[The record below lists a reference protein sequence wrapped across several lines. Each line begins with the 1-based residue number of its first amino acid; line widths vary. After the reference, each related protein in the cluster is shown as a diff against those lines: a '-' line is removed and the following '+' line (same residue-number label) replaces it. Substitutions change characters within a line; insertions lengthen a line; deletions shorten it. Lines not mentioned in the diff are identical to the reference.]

1 MVTELLGIF
10 GFLTVILRA
19 VILCAQTFAVGGII
33 FICFIA
39 REPWIRSDAWVR
51 PAARLIRWSALTL
64 AIAHIFFVV
73 VNSLVLTSSIDLSMR
88 EVMGANFVLAGIL
101 GAIAGC
107 ALFFWPGGLRGPAN
121 YFTLIPAA
129 LMIASTV
136 FTSHAASRMDDR
148 TILITMTT
156 LHYLAT
162 AAWLGGL
169 PCLAIVMKNTSDLN
183 VLSRVSSRFSRLAQF
198 SVLFLLAAGIVM
210 SIYYIGSW
218 SAVYGTAYGVMV
230 TTKAIF
236 FVCLLALGAAN
247 YFLVRAMGANSNDTD
262 TKISLIRFAEAEIGI
277 GLTVILT
284 AASLTSQPP
293 GVDLTQ
299 DRVTLHEIA
308 VRFAPRMPRFQSPSL
323 DSLSPSSKEMRRKAK
338 AAGRKL
344 PPAFVPGGS
353 MLHIDT
359 PGDIAWS
366 EYNHTWAG
374 VVVCLMGILAL
385 LSRNRYF
392 RWAHVWPLMFLGL
405 AVFLFLRADPENW
418 PLGPYGFWA
427 SFSSSDV
434 LQHRIAVLL
443 IIAFA
448 IFQYGVET
456 NRVKSQAAALVFPA
470 VCALGGALL
479 LTHTHALSN
488 VKEELLVE
496 LSHTPLAIF
505 AVVAGWSRWLE
516 IRLPES
522 NHTRRYLAWVWPVC
536 FIMIGLIL
544 MNYHEADT
552 AVVVQNVAPLLKA
565 PIAQASLPPFSA

>member
-1 MVTELLGIF
+1 MVTNLLGVF

-19 VILCAQTFAVGGII
+19 VILCAQTFAVGGVI
-33 FICFIA
+33 FLLLIA
-39 REPWIRSDAWVR
+39 HDPTLRSDAWVR
-51 PAARLIRWSALTL
+51 PASRVIRWSALTL
-64 AIAHIFFVV
+64 AFAHVFFVI

-88 EVMGANFVLAGIL
+88 EVMGANFVIAGAL
-101 GAIAGC
+101 GAAAGC

-129 LMIASTV
+129 LMIAATV
-136 FTSHAASRMDDR
+136 LTSHAASRMDDR
-148 TILITMTT
+148 VVLVAMTT

-169 PCLAIVMKNTSDLN
+169 PCLLLVMKNVTDLE
-183 VLSRVSSRFSRLAQF
+183 VLARVSSRFSRLAQF
-198 SVLFLLAAGIVM
+198 SVLLLLGAGIVM
-210 SIYYIGSW
+210 SIYYVGSW
-218 SAVYGTAYGVMV
+218 NAVYGTAYGVMV

-236 FVCLLALGAAN
+236 FLCLIVLGSAN
-247 YFLVRAMGANSNDTD
+247 YFLVRAMGTRSNDRD

-308 VRFAPRMPRFQSPSL
+308 VRFEPRMPRFESPSL

-338 AAGRKL
+338 LAGRKL

-353 MLHIDT
+353 MLHINT

-374 VVVCLMGILAL
+374 VAVLLMGLLAL
-385 LSRNRYF
+385 LSRNKYF
-392 RWAHVWPLMFLGL
+392 RWARIWPLMFLGL

-434 LQHRIAVLL
+434 LQHRIAVVL
-443 IIAFA
+443 IILFA
-448 IFQYGVET
+448 IFQYRVET

-536 FIMIGLIL
+536 FIAIGLIL

-552 AVVVQNVAPLLKA
+552 AVVAQNVAPVLKA
-565 PIAQASLPPFSA
+565 GASPVLPTFGA

>member
-1 MVTELLGIF
+1 MVTDLLGVF
-10 GFLTVILRA
+10 GFLAVILRA
-19 VILCAQTFAVGGII
+19 IILCAQTFAVGGVI
-33 FICFIA
+33 FLLFIA
-39 REPWIRSDAWVR
+39 RAAWLRNDAWVR
-51 PAARLIRWSALTL
+51 PVARLIRWSALTFAL
-64 AIAHIFFVV
+64 AHIFFVV
-73 VNSLVLTSSIDLSMR
+73 VNSLVLTSSVDLTMR
-88 EVMGANFVLAGIL
+88 DVMGANFVLAGVM
-101 GAIAGC
+101 GALAGF
-107 ALFFWPGGLRGPAN
+107 ALFFWPGALRRPAN
-121 YFTLIPAA
+121 FATLIPAA
-129 LMIASTV
+129 LMLASTV
-136 FTSHAASRMDDR
+136 LTSHAASRMDDR
-148 TILITMTT
+148 VILVTMTT

-169 PCLAIVMKNTSDLN
+169 PCLLLVMRNTTDLD
-183 VLSRVSSRFSRLAQF
+183 VLARVSGRFSRLAQA
-198 SVLFLLAAGIVM
+198 SVAVLLAAGIVM
-210 SIYYIGSW
+210 SLYYVGSW
-218 SAVYGTAYGVMV
+218 DAVYGTAYGVMV

-236 FVCLLALGAAN
+236 LLCLIVLGAAN
-247 YFLVRAMGANSNDTD
+247 FFLVRAMGSRSNDAD

-308 VRFAPRMPRFQSPSL
+308 VRFTPRMPRFQSPSIE
-323 DSLSPSSKEMRRKAK
+323 SLSPSSKEMRRKAK
-338 AAGRKL
+338 LAGRRL
-344 PPAFVPGGS
+344 PPAFVPGAS
-353 MLHIDT
+353 ALHPDT

-366 EYNHTWAG
+366 EYNHAWAG
-374 VVVCLMGILAL
+374 LVVFLMGVLAL
-385 LSRNRYF
+385 LSRNKYF
-392 RWAHVWPLMFLGL
+392 RWARIWPLMFLGL

-427 SFSSSDV
+427 SFSSPDV
-434 LQHRIAVLL
+434 LQHRLAVVL
-443 IIAFA
+443 IIVFA
-448 IFQYGVET
+448 IFQFRVET

-505 AVVAGWSRWLE
+505 AVIAGWSRWLE

-522 NHTRRYLAWVWPVC
+522 NPQRKYMAWVWPVC
-536 FIMIGLIL
+536 FIAIGLIL

-552 AVVVQNVAPLLKA
+552 AVVVQDL
-565 PIAQASLPPFSA
+565 SARANIFGA